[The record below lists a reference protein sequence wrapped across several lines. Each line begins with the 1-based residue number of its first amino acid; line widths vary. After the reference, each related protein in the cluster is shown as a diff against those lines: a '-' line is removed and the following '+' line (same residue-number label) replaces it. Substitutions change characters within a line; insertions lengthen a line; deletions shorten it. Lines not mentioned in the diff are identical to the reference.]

1 MDGPLKASIGEIQ
14 AHRREQLA
22 LRQGATSEDLR
33 ASRETGFDSCDV
45 VQLRLLTLEIP
56 CLLVFRC
63 PKLASRWLH
72 GVAPAKTWWLS
83 KKGYKSGPSGGVVD
97 GAGRVHVSDYDLMCV
112 YRVDPSGRDKPS
124 KLMASGV
131 DAANP
136 RSPLSREASELF
148 RLVNRRLA
156 TKLQHGAQD
165 DWASADNPGVD
176 LAADRFAAV
185 LRGVFRPLRNGH
197 DAQAFYAEQGLD
209 WPYDR
214 AGRHRAARG

>member
-22 LRQGATSEDLR
+22 RRQGATSTDLE

-45 VQLRLLTLEIP
+45 VQLRLLTLELP

-72 GVAPAKTWWLS
+72 GVAPAKTWRLS
-83 KKGYKSGPSGGVVD
+83 DLELKSGPSGGLVHE
-97 GAGRVHVSDYDLMCV
+97 GRVYVSDYDLMCV
-112 YRVDPSGRDKPS
+112 YRVDPSGRDKPT
-124 KLMASGV
+124 KVMASGI
-131 DAANP
+131 DASNP

-148 RLVNRRLA
+148 RLVNRRLV

-165 DWASADNPGVD
+165 DWASPDNPGVD
-176 LAADRFAAV
+176 LAAGRFAAV
-185 LRGVFRPLRNGH
+185 WRGVFRPLRNGH
-197 DAQAFYAEQGLD
+197 DARAFYAEHGLD
-209 WPYDR
+209 WPYDH